1 MEELDLLKKYWK
13 KSENTFE
20 QVSEIEI
27 YKMLHKKSS
36 SIVKWILIISVLEV
50 LLWTSISL
58 CFNTDDY
65 FKKIHGEDLIV
76 YFEIFN
82 YFNYAII
89 LTFIY
94 LFYKNY
100 IKISTTVSIKQLMKD
115 ILTTRKTVNLYV
127 WYNLSMIT
135 LSVFVGYAIA
145 FFYNPQVLLLK
156 EKMAHEKN
164 NYTLVIIFLFLLV
177 ATIILVGLFWLF
189 YKLLYGILL
198 KKLHANYKEL
208 KKIDL

>member
-1 MEELDLLKKYWK
+1 MEEMDLLKKYWK
-13 KSENTFE
+13 KSEDTFE
-20 QVSEIEI
+20 QVSEVEI

-36 SIVKWILIISVLEV
+36 SIVKWILIISILEV
-50 LLWTSISL
+50 LLWTLISV

-76 YFEIFN
+76 YFEVFN
-82 YFNYAII
+82 YFNYAVI

-115 ILTTRKTVNLYV
+115 ILTTRRTVNYYV
-127 WYNLSMIT
+127 WYNLTMIT
-135 LSVFVGYAIA
+135 LSVFIGYAIA
-145 FFYNPQVLLLK
+145 FFYNPAMIALK
-156 EKMAHEKN
+156 EKMAHEQS
-164 NYTLVIIFLFLLV
+164 NYTLLIIFGFLALT
-177 ATIILVGLFWLF
+177 TIILVGLFWLF
-189 YKLLYGILL
+189 YRLLYGILL
-198 KKLHANYKEL
+198 KKLHTTYKEL

>member
-20 QVSEIEI
+20 QVSEVEI

-50 LLWTSISL
+50 LLWTSISV

-65 FKKIHGEDLIV
+65 FKKIHGENLII
-76 YFEIFN
+76 YFEVFN
-82 YFNYAII
+82 YFNYAVI

-100 IKISTTVSIKQLMKD
+100 VKISTTVSIKQLMKD
-115 ILTTRKTVNLYV
+115 ILTTRRTVNFYV
-127 WYNLSMIT
+127 WYNLTMIT

-145 FFYNPQVLLLK
+145 FFYNPQMIALK
-156 EKMAHEKN
+156 EKIAHEKS
-164 NYTLVIIFLFLLV
+164 NYTLLIIFCFLAL
-177 ATIILVGLFWLF
+177 ATVILVGLFWLF